1 MVTTSLPSFWARTWP
16 PLRRLMLVVLCSV
29 VIGYGL
35 LAVILFLAQGRMIYH
50 PRRYAPAVI
59 QELPT
64 GLVGMRDAEGS
75 LVGFYRP
82 PRAGGTPQRLWLLFG
97 GNADQALTWDA
108 FADEHATAGTGFLMV
123 EYPGYG
129 ACAGKP
135 SPASIL
141 VANEQAVALLATH
154 LGLDVAEIHRRAG
167 AVGHSLGAAAA
178 LQYAVKHPLRRLVL
192 ISPFTTMKAMARR
205 SVGWPMCELLVHR
218 FDNHAR
224 LADLAAAGMPPT
236 VIIHGQE
243 DNFIP
248 MAMGQD
254 LAQAHP
260 GIHFS
265 VIVGAGHN
273 DILAVAAREIH
284 AAMGE

>member
-1 MVTTSLPSFWARTWP
+1 
-16 PLRRLMLVVLCSV
+16 MLVVVCSV
-29 VIGYGL
+29 VGGYVL
-35 LAVILFLAQGRMIYH
+35 LAVILFLGQERMIYH
-50 PRRYAPAVI
+50 PRPYAPAVL

-64 GLVGMRDAEGS
+64 GLVGLRNADGS

-82 PRAGGTPQRLWLLFG
+82 PREGGIPQRLWFLFG
-97 GNADQALTWDA
+97 GNADQALGWDS

-123 EYPGYG
+123 EYPGFG
-129 ACAGKP
+129 ACAGKA
-135 SPASIL
+135 SPASML
-141 VANEQAVALLATH
+141 AANEQAVVLLAAH
-154 LGLDVAEIHRRAG
+154 LGLDVAEVHRRAG

-205 SVGWPMCELLVHR
+205 SVGWPLCELLVHR

-224 LADLAAAGMPPT
+224 LADLAVTGMPPT
-236 VIIHGQE
+236 TIVHGQA
-243 DNFIP
+243 DPFIP

-265 VIVGAGHN
+265 VIVGAAHN
-273 DILAVAAREIH
+273 DILAIAAREIH

>member
-1 MVTTSLPSFWARTWP
+1 
-16 PLRRLMLVVLCSV
+16 MLVVLWSV
-29 VIGYGL
+29 VIGYAA
-35 LAVILFLAQGRMIYH
+35 LAAILFLAQGRMIYH
-50 PRRYAPAVI
+50 PRPYAPALL

-82 PRAGGTPQRLWLLFG
+82 PRDGGTPQRLWLLFG
-97 GNADQALTWDA
+97 GNADQALTWDS
-108 FADEHATAGTGFLMV
+108 FADEHATPGTGFLMV

-135 SPASIL
+135 SPASML
-141 VANEQAVALLATH
+141 AANEQAVALLATH

-224 LADLAAAGMPPT
+224 LAELAARGMPPT
-236 VIIHGQE
+236 VIIHGRE

-248 MAMGQD
+248 MAMGQE
-254 LAQAHP
+254 LAQVHH
-260 GIHFS
+260 GIPFS
-265 VIVGAGHN
+265 LIVGAGHN
-273 DILAVAAREIH
+273 DILTIGARAIH
-284 AAMGE
+284 AAMTE